1 MNKKQ
6 ITSII
11 LNCIIFILVFF
22 ATFCMLAG
30 IELMN
35 DNPEIL
41 AFTSSNLEAFKYF
54 TVDSNVLAG
63 LAALVFII
71 FQVMLAKGKITSIP
85 KAIYALKLA
94 GTAGVSLTMLVTICF
109 LIPQFGEHWYIL
121 FMNNNLFFHLLIPL
135 LCIISFGFFEPMG
148 LYKLSASL
156 FGLIPMALYG
166 IAYTINIAVHLN
178 GPAPLKDYDWYNF
191 LDGKLSNAIISVPV
205 MIIVT
210 WLISLGLWGIN
221 YYFSKKVTTIK

>member
-11 LNCIIFILVFF
+11 LNCLIFILVFF

-71 FQVMLAKGKITSIP
+71 FQVMLAKGKISSIP

-94 GTAGVSLTMLVTICF
+94 GTAGVTLTMLVTICF

-121 FMNNNLFFHLLIPL
+121 FMNNNLFFHLIIPL
-135 LCIISFGFFEPMG
+135 LCIISFCFFEPMG
-148 LYKLSASL
+148 TYKLSASL
-156 FGLIPMALYG
+156 FGLIPMILYG

-221 YYFSKKVTTIK
+221 KKTTKK

>member
-11 LNCIIFILVFF
+11 LNSIIFVLVFF
-22 ATFCMLAG
+22 ATFCMVAG

-35 DNPEIL
+35 DSPEIL

-63 LAALVFII
+63 IAALIFII
-71 FQVMLAKGKITSIP
+71 FEIRLAKGKISAIP
-85 KAIYALKLA
+85 KGVYALKLA
-94 GTAGVSLTMLVTICF
+94 GTTGVTLTMLVTCCF

-121 FMNNNLFFHLLIPL
+121 YMNNNLFFHFIIPV
-135 LCIISFGFFEPMG
+135 LCVITFCFFEPMG
-148 LYKLSASL
+148 IYKLSASW
-156 FGLIPMALYG
+156 FGIIPMSLYG
-166 IAYTINIAVHLN
+166 IAYTINIAAHLN
-178 GPAPLKDYDWYNF
+178 GPKPLKDYDWYNF
-191 LDGKLSNAIISVPV
+191 LNGNLANAFISIPL

-210 WLISLGLWGIN
+210 WIISFGLWSIN
-221 YYFSKKVTTIK
+221 KYFEKNNKI

>member
-11 LNCIIFILVFF
+11 LNSIIFVLVFF

-63 LAALVFII
+63 LAALIFII
-71 FQVMLAKGKITSIP
+71 FQVHVARGKITAIP

-94 GTAGVSLTMLVTICF
+94 GTAGVTLTMLVTVCF

-121 FMNNNLFFHLLIPL
+121 FMNNNLFFHLIIPL
-135 LCIISFGFFEPMG
+135 LCIISFCFFEPMG
-148 LYKLSASL
+148 TFKLSASL
-156 FGLIPMALYG
+156 IGTIPMLLYG
-166 IAYTINIAVHLN
+166 IAYTINIAIHLN

-191 LDGKLSNAIISVPV
+191 LDGKLSNAFISVPV
-205 MIIVT
+205 MLLVT
-210 WLISLGLWGIN
+210 WLISLGLWALN
-221 YYFSKKVTTIK
+221 KHTAAK

>member
-1 MNKKQ
+1 M
-6 ITSII
+6 
-11 LNCIIFILVFF
+11 LVFF

-63 LAALVFII
+63 LAALIFIV
-71 FQVMLAKGKITSIP
+71 FQVLVARGKITAIP

-94 GTAGVSLTMLVTICF
+94 GTAGVTLTMLVTVCF

-121 FMNNNLFFHLLIPL
+121 FMNNNLFFHLIIPL
-135 LCIISFGFFEPMG
+135 LCIISFCFFEPMG
-148 LYKLSASL
+148 TYKLSASL
-156 FGLIPMALYG
+156 FGLIPMILYG
-166 IAYTINIAVHLN
+166 IAYTINIAAHLN

-191 LDGKLSNAIISVPV
+191 LDGKISNAIISVPV
-205 MIIVT
+205 MILVT
-210 WLISLGLWGIN
+210 WLISLGLWAMN
-221 YYFSKKVTTIK
+221 KHTSKKKMAIE

>member
-11 LNCIIFILVFF
+11 LNCLIFILVFF

-63 LAALVFII
+63 LAALIFIV
-71 FQVMLAKGKITSIP
+71 FQVLVARGKITAIP

-94 GTAGVSLTMLVTICF
+94 GTAGVTLTMLVTICF

-121 FMNNNLFFHLLIPL
+121 FMNNNLFFHLMIPL
-135 LCIISFGFFEPMG
+135 LC
-148 LYKLSASL
+148 A
-156 FGLIPMALYG
+156 
-166 IAYTINIAVHLN
+166 
-178 GPAPLKDYDWYNF
+178 
-191 LDGKLSNAIISVPV
+191 
-205 MIIVT
+205 
-210 WLISLGLWGIN
+210 
-221 YYFSKKVTTIK
+221 